1 MVKGT
6 SFFSGFL
13 GFLFGLWVVMLWIL
27 SSIPGN
33 DVHLP
38 PFPGADK
45 AAHFAY
51 YFVGGFLLALVLRM
65 TLGWRG
71 WKLTCSVLFV
81 MALIG
86 ALDEL
91 HQLHTQG
98 RSGGD
103 PVDWMADCAGGA
115 LGALMIGWMYARGK
129 NRGPQASSGAVAQG
143 D

>member
-1 MVKGT
+1 VKGT
-6 SFFSGFL
+6 SFFSVFL
-13 GFLFGLWVVMLWIL
+13 GFMFGAWLVSLWIL
-27 SSIPGN
+27 SSIPGEEI
-33 DVHLP
+33 HLP

-51 YFVGGFLLALVLRM
+51 FLVGGFLLASLLRR

-71 WKLTCSVLFV
+71 WKLIGSVV
-81 MALIG
+81 CAMALIG

-91 HQLHTQG
+91 HQLHTQN

-103 PVDWMADCAGGA
+103 PIDWIADCSGGT
-115 LGALMIGWMYARGK
+115 LGAFVIGWVYARTK
-129 NRGPQASSGAVAQG
+129 DRRAQSPSGVVTQP

>member
-13 GFLFGLWVVMLWIL
+13 GFLFGLWLVTLWIL
-27 SSIPGN
+27 SAIPGE

-38 PFPGADK
+38 PFPEADK

-51 YFVGGFLLALVLRM
+51 YFVGGFLLAAVLRM
-65 TLGWRG
+65 TLGWQG
-71 WKLTCSVLFV
+71 WKLACSVLFV
-81 MALIG
+81 IALIG

-91 HQLHTQG
+91 HQLRTQG

-103 PVDWMADCAGGA
+103 PADWSADCAGGA
-115 LGALMIGWMYARGK
+115 FGAIMIGWIYARGK
-129 NRGPQASSGAVAQG
+129 DRGPQASSGAVAHG

>member
-13 GFLFGLWVVMLWIL
+13 GFLFGLWVVTLWIL
-27 SSIPGN
+27 SSVPGQDIN
-33 DVHLP
+33 LP
-38 PFPGADK
+38 PLPRADK
-45 AAHFAY
+45 VAHFAY
-51 YFVGGFLLALVLRM
+51 FLIGGLLLASVLTR
-65 TLGWRG
+65 TLRWRG

-81 MALIG
+81 VALIG

-103 PVDWMADCAGGA
+103 PFDWMADCAGGA
-115 LGALMIGWMYARGK
+115 FGALMIGWIYARGK
-129 NRGPQASSGAVAQG
+129 NRGLQAPSGAVAQR

>member
-1 MVKGT
+1 MKGT
-6 SFFSGFL
+6 SFFSVFL
-13 GFLFGLWVVMLWIL
+13 GFLFGLWLVSLWIL
-27 SSIPGN
+27 SSIPGE

-38 PFPGADK
+38 AFPGADK

-51 YFVGGFLLALVLRM
+51 FLIGGFLLAGLLNR

-71 WKLTCSVLFV
+71 WKLLGTVLCV

-91 HQLHTQG
+91 HQLHTQD
-98 RSGGD
+98 RSGAD
-103 PVDWMADCAGGA
+103 PFDWIADCFGGA
-115 LGALMIGWMYARGK
+115 LGAFMLGWVYAR
-129 NRGPQASSGAVAQG
+129 RAQSPSGVVTQS

>member
-13 GFLFGLWVVMLWIL
+13 GFLFGLWVVTLWIL

-51 YFVGGFLLALVLRM
+51 YFVGGFLLASVLRM

-71 WKLTCSVLFV
+71 WKLTFSVLFV

-91 HQLHTQG
+91 HQLHTEG

-103 PVDWMADCAGGA
+103 PADWMADSTGGA
-115 LGALMIGWMYARGK
+115 FGAIMIGWIYARGR
-129 NRGPQASSGAVAQG
+129 NRGPQVSSGAVAQG

>member
-1 MVKGT
+1 MKGT
-6 SFFSGFL
+6 SFFSVFL
-13 GFLFGLWVVMLWIL
+13 GFLFGLWLVSLWIL
-27 SSIPGN
+27 SSIPGE

-38 PFPGADK
+38 AFPGADK

-51 YFVGGFLLALVLRM
+51 FLIGGFLLAGLLNR

-71 WKLTCSVLFV
+71 WKLFGTVLCV

-91 HQLHTQG
+91 HQLHTQD
-98 RSGGD
+98 RSGAD
-103 PVDWMADCAGGA
+103 PFDWIADCSGGA
-115 LGALMIGWMYARGK
+115 LGAFMLGWVYART
-129 NRGPQASSGAVAQG
+129 RDRRAQSPSGVVTQP

>member
-13 GFLFGLWVVMLWIL
+13 GFLFGLWLVTLCIL
-27 SSIPGN
+27 SAIPG
-33 DVHLP
+33 DDLHLP
-38 PFPGADK
+38 PFPEADK

-51 YFVGGFLLALVLRM
+51 YFVGGLLLASILRK

-71 WKLTCSVLFV
+71 WKLTFSVLVV
-81 MALIG
+81 MGLIG

-91 HQLHTQG
+91 HQLHTEG

-103 PVDWMADCAGGA
+103 TADWMADSTGGA
-115 LGALMIGWMYARGK
+115 FGAIMIGWIYARGR